1 MPKAHPLRLWLAL
14 RIVLAGILPLA
25 LVAVLV
31 LGVLLPQQHA
41 DLEIHHRALAH
52 AIAGSIET
60 YLKGAERE
68 LRAMAEDIQDRKR
81 PSSAFWFDHPSARVG
96 PDEVFAA
103 IYLIEA
109 DGSVSG
115 PGLPLSPPDPGGKP
129 VQLDPATWTVF
140 RAARKLGRPWWAENF
155 PSLVSGRPALSLV
168 IPVGEGVLV
177 GELGIDQIAQL
188 ISRLPAEH
196 EGVTMILDPQ
206 NRIIAHSWSQ
216 GAGRP
221 LSAGQPVKLEEVSP
235 ERSGY
240 RSFELGGERFIGPQV
255 AVLPLDWVVLVA
267 QSGTEV
273 FRPFLSTL
281 WMLIVGALVA
291 LSLVAL
297 VAWVLARGLAWR
309 IGRYASQAH
318 ALAEG
323 DYDQLWP
330 VSHILEFNHLADDLK
345 RMALAIRQ
353 RELDLAASEA
363 RYRSLIANAPV
374 VLFQFDDQGIFT
386 LSEGKGLAGIGL
398 ASGEAVGQSVFELYR
413 DYPHVCEYARR
424 TLRGESVHFTTWIGD
439 VFYDVYASPVRDA
452 EGHLQVMGVTVDIT
466 ERQRAEEALR
476 QSRNLLQMVLDTIP
490 TRVFWK
496 DLELRYLGCNRS
508 FALDAG
514 LDSVEEMIGKD
525 DYQMGWREQADLYRS
540 DDRQVLESGQPKLDY
555 EEWQTTPDGRHL
567 WLQTSKVPLRDPDGL
582 VLGILGTYQDI
593 TKRKQ
598 VENSLL
604 ASHALLDAISRAQSL
619 YIKGAD
625 TNAIFDGM
633 LSALLDVTE
642 SEYGFIG
649 EVRREADGVPYLK
662 TQAITNIAWDE
673 ATRAF
678 YTANAPR
685 GMEFRNPQTLFGA
698 VITSG
703 QPVFSADP
711 SRDPRSGGT
720 PPGHPPLRTFMGLPF
735 FRGQELVGMVGVANR
750 RGGYQE
756 EMAKYLQPFLNTC
769 ASVTRA
775 IQENQQRRRV
785 EEALRA
791 SEARL
796 RTAIESVPFDFFLI
810 DADGRYVLQNTSS
823 RKHWGD
829 VVGKYPE
836 EATEDAELLAHWQDN
851 NRRAFAGE
859 IVEEEVRHTLGEEE
873 RCIHNIIAPIKD
885 KDETIGILGLN
896 IDITDRKRAEQA
908 LQQSEAKFR
917 RLHESMMDAFVSVDM
932 NGVIREFNQVYQDML
947 GYSEEE
953 LPRLTYRDLTPEKWH
968 AFEAGIL
975 QTQVFVQG
983 YSEVYEKEYRRK
995 EGTVF
1000 PVELRTYLLRN
1011 TSGEPAGMWA
1021 IVRDISDR
1029 KEAEKALADSELL
1042 LRESQKLSPVGSC
1055 EWEMATDKLYWSDE
1069 QFRIFGYEPGAI
1081 APSYQAFLAALHAD
1095 DKERVI
1101 AAVNQA
1107 VEGEAPYVT
1116 EYRILRPDGV
1126 ERVIYAKGEV
1136 RRDRQGRPVR
1146 MIGSIID
1153 ITDQKQMEEAL
1164 RKSEHQYRELV
1175 ENANSI
1181 ILRWNRRGE
1190 ITFMNEFGLKF
1201 FGYSEQELLGQHVVG
1216 TIVPSDE
1223 SSGRDLRPLMDE
1235 ICHDP
1240 ERFERNV
1247 NENQRRNGEQVWVA
1261 WTNKAVL
1268 DESGQVVEVFS
1279 VGSDITDRKR
1289 AEEELLRHREHL
1301 EELVAER
1308 TAELRQAMAQLMQSE
1323 KLAALGSLV
1332 AGVAHELNT
1341 PLGNTRTIAGALGEE
1356 VRAFAVS
1363 VDSGILRRSQLEAF
1377 INRSQ
1382 EAVALLE
1389 CNAARAADL
1398 IGHFKQVAVDQT
1410 SMRRRR
1416 FHLRR
1421 TVEEILA
1428 TLQPQFKHTAHR
1440 YELDIP
1446 AELELDSY
1454 PGPLE
1459 QIIANLVTN
1468 SLAHGF
1474 AGLEAGRIRILA
1486 RAKDRQQVVLTY
1498 LDNGLGIP
1506 SDTQNRI
1513 FEPFFTTGLGSGGSG
1528 LGLFIVY
1535 NLVTGVLGGTIQV
1548 QSHPGQGTNFTLTL
1562 PRIAPDRPAL
1572 GMPT

>member
-1 MPKAHPLRLWLAL
+1 MLQARPLRFWLAL

-31 LGVLLPQQHA
+31 LGGLLPQQHA
-41 DLEIHHRALAH
+41 ELEIHHRVLAH

-60 YLKGAERE
+60 YLKGAGRE

-81 PSSAFWFDHPSARVG
+81 PSSAFRFDHLPARAG
-96 PDEVFAA
+96 PDQVFTA
-103 IYLIEA
+103 IYLVEA

-115 PGLPLSPPDPGGKP
+115 LGQPLVPPDPGGRP
-129 VQLDPATWTVF
+129 WQLDPATWAVF
-140 RAARKLGRPWWAENF
+140 QEARKAERPLWSENF
-155 PSLVSGRPALSLV
+155 PSPVSGRPALSLV
-168 IPVGEGVLV
+168 IPMGEGILV
-177 GELGIDQIAQL
+177 GELGIDQIAESL
-188 ISRLPAEH
+188 RRLLPAEH
-196 EGVTMILDPQ
+196 EGVIMILDHQ
-206 NRIIAHSWSQ
+206 DRVIAHSQRQ
-216 GAGRP
+216 GVGPA
-221 LSAGQPVKLEEVSP
+221 LSADQPVKLEDVSP

-240 RSFELGGERFIGPQV
+240 RSFELGGEKFVGPQV
-255 AVLPLDWVVLVA
+255 GLPPLDWVVLVA

-281 WMLIVGALVA
+281 WMLIAGALVA
-291 LSLVAL
+291 FSLVAL
-297 VAWVLARGLAWR
+297 VAWVLARGLARR

-318 ALAEG
+318 ALADG
-323 DYDQLWP
+323 DYNQPWP
-330 VSHILEFNHLADDLK
+330 VSHILEFNHLAADLK

-363 RYRSLIANAPV
+363 RYRSVIANAPV

-386 LSEGKGLAGIGL
+386 LSEGKGLVGIGL

-413 DYPHVCEYARR
+413 DYPEVCEFARR

-439 VFYDVYASPVRDA
+439 VFYDVYASPVRDG
-452 EGHLQVMGVTVDIT
+452 EGRFQVMGVTVDIT

-476 QSRNLLQMVLDTIP
+476 QSRNLLQRVLDTIP
-490 TRVFWK
+490 IRVFWK

-514 LDSVEEMIGKD
+514 LDSVEAMIGRD

-555 EEWQTTPDGRHL
+555 EELQTTPDGRHL

-598 VENSLL
+598 IENSLR
-604 ASHALLDAISRAQSL
+604 ASYALLDAISRAQSL
-619 YIKGAD
+619 YILGAD
-625 TNAIFDGM
+625 PNAIFDGM
-633 LSALLDVTE
+633 LAALLDITE

-662 TQAITNIAWDE
+662 TQALTNIAWDE

-678 YTANAPR
+678 HAANAPR
-685 GMEFRNPQTLFGA
+685 GLEFRNLRTLFGA

-703 QPVFSADP
+703 QPVFSKDP
-711 SRDPRSGGT
+711 SRDPRRGGV
-720 PPGHPPLRTFMGLPF
+720 PPGHPPLRAFMGLPF
-735 FRGQELVGMVGVANR
+735 FRGEELVGMVGVASR
-750 RGGYQE
+750 RDGYQE
-756 EMAKYLQPFLNTC
+756 EMAEYLQPFLNTC

-775 IQENQQRRRV
+775 IQENQQRRQI

-810 DADGRYVLQNTSS
+810 DTDGRYVLQNTVC

-829 VVGKYPE
+829 VVGQYPE
-836 EATEDAELLAHWQDN
+836 DVTADTKRLAHWQDN

-859 IVEEEVRHTLGEEE
+859 IVEEEVRHGFGEEE
-873 RCIHNIIAPIKD
+873 RFIHNIIAPIKD

-932 NGVIREFNQVYQDML
+932 GGHLQEFNQVYQAML

-953 LPRLTYRDLTPEKWH
+953 LYRLTYRDLTPEKWH

-983 YSEVYEKEYRRK
+983 YSKVYEKEYRRK
-995 EGTVF
+995 DGTIF

-1011 TSGEPAGMWA
+1011 TSGEPIGMWA
-1021 IVRDISDR
+1021 IVRDITDR

-1042 LRESQKLSPVGSC
+1042 LRESQKLSHVGSW
-1055 EWEMATDKLYWSDE
+1055 EWEIATDKLYWSDE
-1069 QFRIFGYEPGAI
+1069 QFRIFGYEPGAM
-1081 APSYQAFLAALHAD
+1081 APSYQAFVAALHAD

-1101 AAVNQA
+1101 AAVTQA
-1107 VEGEAPYVT
+1107 VEKDVPYVT

-1153 ITDQKQMEEAL
+1153 ITD
-1164 RKSEHQYRELV
+1164 
-1175 ENANSI
+1175 
-1181 ILRWNRRGE
+1181 
-1190 ITFMNEFGLKF
+1190 
-1201 FGYSEQELLGQHVVG
+1201 
-1216 TIVPSDE
+1216 
-1223 SSGRDLRPLMDE
+1223 
-1235 ICHDP
+1235 
-1240 ERFERNV
+1240 
-1247 NENQRRNGEQVWVA
+1247 
-1261 WTNKAVL
+1261 
-1268 DESGQVVEVFS
+1268 
-1279 VGSDITDRKR
+1279 RKR
-1289 AEEELLRHREHL
+1289 AEEELQRHREHL
-1301 EELVAER
+1301 EELVTER

-1323 KLAALGSLV
+1323 KLAALGGLV

-1341 PLGNTRTIAGALGEE
+1341 PLGNARTIAGALGEE
-1356 VRAFAVS
+1356 VRAFAAS
-1363 VDSGILRRSQLEAF
+1363 VDSGILRRSQLESF
-1377 INRSQ
+1377 VNRSR

-1389 CNAARAADL
+1389 RNAARAADL

-1416 FHLRR
+1416 FHLRHI
-1421 TVEEILA
+1421 VEEILA
-1428 TLQPQFKHTAHR
+1428 ALQPQFKHTAHR

-1474 AGLEAGRIRILA
+1474 AGLGGGRIRIQA
-1486 RAKDRQQVVLTY
+1486 RAKDRQQIVLTY
-1498 LDNGLGIP
+1498 IDNGLGIP
-1506 SDTQNRI
+1506 IDTQNRI
-1513 FEPFFTTGLGSGGSG
+1513 FEPFFTTRLGSGGSG

-1548 QSHPGQGTNFTLTL
+1548 QSHPGQGTSFTLTL